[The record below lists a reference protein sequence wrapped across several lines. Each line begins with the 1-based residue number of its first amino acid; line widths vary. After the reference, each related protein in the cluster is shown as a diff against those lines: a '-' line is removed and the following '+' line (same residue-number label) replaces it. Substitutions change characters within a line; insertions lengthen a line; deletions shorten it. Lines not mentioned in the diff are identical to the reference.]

1 MKESDDTGTAHGEP
15 PGGEPLHDVLIIVE
29 RASQLTGS
37 GCCGKLE
44 GDRAFHGGRPVF
56 EESRRDQEAAGSLFR
71 LFCELG
77 SRWQTEIVDPRN
89 MLALWPLLWKQVRRH
104 RPPPFTAARTLSLAF
119 SAPALILDG
128 RVVTSRRLPSRE
140 WLESYV
146 ERLTERP
153 LPITDRHDGTPS
165 ASAGE

>member
-1 MKESDDTGTAHGEP
+1 M
-15 PGGEPLHDVLIIVE
+15 LIVVE

-56 EESRRDQEAAGSLFR
+56 EESRRDQEAAGPLFR

-77 SRWQTEIVDPRN
+77 PRWRTDIIDPRN
-89 MLALWPLLWKQVRRH
+89 MLALWAILWRQVRRH
-104 RPPPFTAARTLSLAF
+104 RPSLPAAVRTLLLAF

-146 ERLTERP
+146 ERLTEQP
-153 LPITDRHDGTPS
+153 LPTADREQRAPPGP
-165 ASAGE
+165 APA

>member
-1 MKESDDTGTAHGEP
+1 MKGPGNKGPAHSEPLHGEVA
-15 PGGEPLHDVLIIVE
+15 HDVLIIVE

-56 EESRRDQEAAGSLFR
+56 EENRRDQEAAGSLYR

-77 SRWQTEIVDPRN
+77 PRWRTDVVDPRN
-89 MLALWPLLWKQVRRH
+89 MPALWRILWRQVRRH
-104 RPPPFTAARTLSLAF
+104 RPSLPAAARTLLLAF

-128 RVVTSRRLPSRE
+128 RVIANRRLPAVNGSSPT
-140 WLESYV
+140 WS
-146 ERLTERP
+146 
-153 LPITDRHDGTPS
+153 G
-165 ASAGE
+165 